1 VSNALFARLDAR
13 RGIGRSMTARRHGL
27 ARSIAAASILAL
39 AGCAVQKPAEEGPS
53 LTPTQARSLIARLLP
68 AEARDRAGW
77 STDIYAAF
85 ATLRITP
92 TPSNICAVVA
102 VTEQESGFRAD
113 PAVPGLGAIAWGEID
128 RRAED
133 MGVPVFAVHAALR
146 LNSPTGTSYA
156 ERIDRARTE
165 RELSDIFDDFIGMV
179 PLGKRLFADWNPVR
193 TGGPMQV
200 GVRFAEAQA
209 AAKPY
214 PYPVEGSIR
223 HEVFTRRGGM
233 YFGIAHLLDY
243 RAEMYDAPIYRFA
256 DYNAGRWS
264 SRNAALQNAI
274 SVASGIPLALDGD
287 LVRGDDRSAPG
298 STEVAARVLGER
310 LRLSPQAIRRDLEQ
324 GEGED
329 LERTTL
335 YERVFALAEKMEGRA
350 LPRAVVPRIDLKSP
364 KIKRKLTTDWFAHR
378 VDERHRRCLGRSE
391 AAAR

>member
-1 VSNALFARLDAR
+1 MRRPGFAP
-13 RGIGRSMTARRHGL
+13 
-27 ARSIAAASILAL
+27 SIAVACILAL
-39 AGCAVQKPAEEGPS
+39 AGCAVQQPAEEGPS
-53 LTPTQARSLIARLLP
+53 LTPTQAKALIAKLLP

-77 STDIYAAF
+77 ATDIHAAF
-85 ATLRITP
+85 AVLRIAP

-113 PAVPGLGAIAWGEID
+113 PSVPGLGAIAWREID

-146 LNSPTGTSYA
+146 LDSPTGTSYA

-209 AAKPY
+209 AEKPS
-214 PYPVEGSIR
+214 PYPVDGSIR

-243 RAEMYDAPIYRFA
+243 RAAYDAPLYRFA

-274 SVASGIPLALDGD
+274 SVASGIPLVLDGD

-310 LRLSPQAIRRDLEQ
+310 LRLSPGAIRRDLER
-324 GEGED
+324 GEGDD
-329 LERTTL
+329 LESSAL
-335 YERVFALAEKMEGRA
+335 YERVFALAEKTEGRV

-364 KIKRKLTTDWFAHR
+364 KIKRKLTTDWFARR
-378 VDERHRRCLGRSE
+378 VDERHRRCLARGD
-391 AAAR
+391 AAGG

>member
-1 VSNALFARLDAR
+1 
-13 RGIGRSMTARRHGL
+13 M
-27 ARSIAAASILAL
+27 
-39 AGCAVQKPAEEGPS
+39 
-53 LTPTQARSLIARLLP
+53 
-68 AEARDRAGW
+68 
-77 STDIYAAF
+77 
-85 ATLRITP
+85 
-92 TPSNICAVVA
+92 
-102 VTEQESGFRAD
+102 
-113 PAVPGLGAIAWGEID
+113 
-128 RRAED
+128 
-133 MGVPVFAVHAALR
+133 PVFAVHAALR
-146 LNSPTGTSYA
+146 LDSPTGTSYA
-156 ERIDRARTE
+156 ERIDRAKTE

-179 PLGKRLFADWNPVR
+179 PLGRRLFADWNPVR

-200 GVRFAEAQA
+200 GVRFAESQA

-223 HEVFTRRGGM
+223 REVFTRRGGM

-243 RAEMYDAPIYRFA
+243 AAAYDAPLYRFA

-287 LVRGDDRSAPG
+287 LVRSDDRSAPG
-298 STEVAARVLGER
+298 STEVAARALGER

-329 LERTTL
+329 LESGAL

-378 VDERHRRCLGRSE
+378 VDERHRRCL
-391 AAAR
+391 ARGGSAGG